1 MQQMHDYKQTLVER
15 SKYTAEFRKNVLLL
29 QRQEKNSALI
39 NQWQSVTTYRLKNSE
54 IHKDDKNND

>member
-39 NQWQSVTTYRLKNSE
+39 NQWQLVTTYRLKNSE
-54 IHKDDKNND
+54 IRKEDKNND

>member
-39 NQWQSVTTYRLKNSE
+39 NQWQLVTTYRLKNAE

>member
-39 NQWQSVTTYRLKNSE
+39 NQWQLVTTYKLKNSE
-54 IHKDDKNND
+54 IRKDDKNND